1 MNDDMEVDR
10 NMSID
15 VYEQIPV
22 MESDKFLLR
31 EIEAADAEDL
41 LKVYSD
47 KDAVPLFNSDNCVN
61 DFYFFQLKK

>member
-1 MNDDMEVDR
+1 
-10 NMSID
+10 MSID

>member
-41 LKVYSD
+41 LKV
-47 KDAVPLFNSDNCVN
+47 
-61 DFYFFQLKK
+61 

>member
-1 MNDDMEVDR
+1 
-10 NMSID
+10 MSID

-41 LKVYSD
+41 LKV
-47 KDAVPLFNSDNCVN
+47 
-61 DFYFFQLKK
+61 